1 MFKLTS
7 YFLILS
13 FCTARKRKKWEHN
26 KKKEERGGGKK
37 KGMNMKRERIC
48 EEVNKKMDR

>member
-1 MFKLTS
+1 MGTQQKER
-7 YFLILS
+7 
-13 FCTARKRKKWEHN
+13 RKR
-26 KKKEERGGGKK
+26 RRKK